1 MKKIL
6 LILCWFPFSIL
17 IAQQSSNSSKG
28 MDEVSLHKLKTDIDR
43 SLKKMNTNYENVS
56 VDDLI
61 YSSDIK
67 KQELGWKILDYKA
80 FSNPALK
87 NNWADR
93 TYEYTP
99 EMEKYKKEGYDINK
113 TVEGNEQ
120 RYNAMGYNISKEYR
134 DADILVIGLLVILT
148 LVLIILYLKKHKSFE
163 TIK

>member
-1 MKKIL
+1 
-6 LILCWFPFSIL
+6 
-17 IAQQSSNSSKG
+17 
-28 MDEVSLHKLKTDIDR
+28 
-43 SLKKMNTNYENVS
+43 MNTNYENVS

-67 KQELGWKILDYKA
+67 MQELGWKILDYKT

-120 RYNAMGYNISKEYR
+120 RYNSKGYEEI
-134 DADILVIGLLVILT
+134 IVIGLSLILA
-148 LVLIILYLKKHKSFE
+148 LVLIIVYLKYKPRH
-163 TIK
+163 IV

>member
-17 IAQQSSNSSKG
+17 IAQQSRNSSKG
-28 MDEVSLHKLKTDIDR
+28 MDEVSLQKLKTDIDR
-43 SLKKMNTNYENVS
+43 SLKKMNINYDNVS
-56 VDDLI
+56 VTDLI
-61 YSSDIK
+61 YSSDIE
-67 KQELGWKILDYKA
+67 KQNLGWNIIDYKT
-80 FSNPALK
+80 FSNPALI

-93 TYEYTP
+93 TYEYKP

-113 TVEGNEQ
+113 TVEENEQ

-134 DADILVIGLLVILT
+134 DADILVIGLLIILA
-148 LVLIILYLKKHKSFE
+148 LVLIIVYLKKYKSFE